1 MGAEVNKFLKG
12 MNKDNPQIDQ
22 PDNTYRDA
30 VNAVIDSKVGAICSD
45 IGNELTST
53 IVWKYYN
60 RGGEGVEDI
69 NFSVIGNIPIPGDAF
84 ILFGVAQLNSV
95 KFSGIFYLSDKTT
108 LIDSPGA
115 ELGVGNQW
123 VMSEFAITS
132 NININIDNNKRIIP
146 LFISTDKGYSI
157 TTVSNK
163 TIVNFD
169 VTKDNPLGYLNF
181 DKYHPVTGE
190 FKVLSNGNLIIYF
203 TDNKYTK
210 VNFEDYLTGGTTPI
224 GVPTSEYDYIIDY
237 NPPRAFNVTKQLKSL
252 ASDYARELSLYPNS
266 INPNGIHIDRLNM
279 FTDSGRIPIIE
290 LDGIN
295 LGGGLKTGA
304 YYLGL
309 AYSDEEGFE
318 TNVLTLAPPVYIVP
332 NPDDTFPIESITGAP
347 AGTQTNKSIRWEIK
361 NSNIEYK
368 YLVPYVVQL
377 IGNDL
382 KAIKL
387 EVVDTYSPLGSPIY
401 VTYTGIE
408 KVATESVDKII
419 IDKVRY
425 LTSKVMAQLDNKLY
439 LANMTARKDLGYQ
452 RFANN
457 IKVAPVTREMQN
469 FDNRRYDIYNINE
482 GYSQLIFPDNNTT
495 DKTLYT
501 KGTNFNGD
509 GVIANEHTNF
519 IAATYNDW
527 HDNGEQRDG
536 TAPYEYLA
544 TRLGRVDA
552 KYLQSLTTVQSTG
565 NRGYRDPFLN
575 FSYKSFRR
583 QEVYAFYISFVL
595 KDGSESYAYHI
606 PGQEIPEEYMSW
618 DNIDVSG
625 FNSGEIVVSRPNSKP
640 YQYID
645 TSLED
650 VDTSNGMGHWENE
663 SEIYPDTN
671 DFDIWTV
678 DNVGNAKIDTNSLR
692 GKNVRHHKMPGN
704 KGNYSYIKRG
714 KCSTPDIDQDSD
726 DLIESRDIQ
735 ETVRI
740 LGVRVSN
747 IKIPKVILKQIQ
759 GYKIYF
765 AKRTQVNKTILGQS
779 LMHPANLYLA
789 ANFSATLDI
798 AKDGPYFNVWAF
810 EGRHLTSGV
819 HTKSA
824 WLPNNAYLGQP
835 VAKFH
840 DFNLLKN
847 KHSLAGATHID
858 LQYIVTMHHWRGG
871 YKNAIPS
878 ELNSTYQTDPY
889 YKGTLFYKL
898 FRDGYGEGEYS
909 WIHADLGNLT
919 NANYDLTIL
928 NNDNIPTYEE
938 FYNVPGVRIPWGQV
952 FVAGAYW
959 IPGQYNSDP
968 RAPVTDV
975 GSKFSYYTSASSA
988 YPLDYI
994 NDTAS
999 TANFYQT
1006 WLNTNGPT
1014 SLYEQVTVKDNNG
1027 VPWND
1032 TIASLQKDIIN
1043 PKQTI
1048 FMLEPNSATYVNGVS
1063 LLKPA
1068 DAASYKG
1075 ASYLSNLY
1083 GETGIAL
1090 GMVSGP
1096 PVLGGYG
1103 DNRWTFENIVLDASR
1118 KVAQEGIAAYF
1129 GGTLPFYSAEYAPVG
1144 GGSTSYAAGYISS
1157 IRNITI
1163 FGTYDFNGSDYFEM
1177 VNDPGLAALSI
1188 NGGNVLKYTGPI
1200 AIELTYQYQFKYG
1213 TYRHSNEGSCPGGCG
1228 GASPCGDRENANYT
1242 IKTYKKSSQEGST
1255 WQEVNITSR
1264 TFYEDDNQCGAWP
1277 VLQDSGGYG
1286 DTGNTVSF
1294 PVTLHPED
1302 TIITYIVPLSD
1313 VGDEKYGYEAQ
1324 FYLTINSLGV
1334 SSTNPQTNNGYW
1346 LETFLLDERL
1356 KVGLKNLILR
1366 TVTKDHHVLR
1376 QEETSKGRPNMYLI
1390 NLCAEKSD
1398 VFEPFDQQKLVWTGV
1413 YRDLSNADIETGEVA
1428 AYSYKDIQSG
1438 NGKKDTN
1445 VPNRAPTSSSADFFT
1460 PNPACAGDWVT
1471 FTTESTLYG
1480 PTLENVTHYFS
1491 LDNSG
1496 PILQTKNP
1504 TGGLGRQYT
1513 IEIQIPA
1520 GTSPGIY
1527 PITIHK
1533 GPDRLTTNYI
1543 AIVDCSQGDPVQPNT
1558 NLYKEGDTIDV
1569 FGGDTYI
1576 CRYSYRTTSFDYPLN
1591 RLIKGPNALYQ
1602 DIPGSVDDYIFGDT
1616 PLNIGAG
1623 KSGDYPVM
1631 SLGGDTSNIS
1641 LEEKRKLIIQNKR
1654 NWTWGNYDLFSTVF
1668 EVMVESD
1675 DNLNYR
1681 HIGDVSKGVTES
1693 SSLYFDKGLAADIVF
1708 KTPLK
1713 DLTKQDN
1720 LLYESHY
1727 SAVQDL
1733 RVTIPFPKRGRTVS
1747 LFPNR
1752 IIRSNIQTGS
1762 FVDSYRTF
1770 LALEYKD
1777 IALNR
1782 GPINNIF
1789 VLESLLY
1796 IHTEKS
1802 LFKTQGK
1809 QTVELNDASEAFV
1822 GSGDIF
1828 IRDVVEILYQSN
1840 DGYMGLYDK
1849 TGSILTKDGYMF
1861 LSYNA
1866 RKLFLIG
1873 GKEEVKD
1880 LTLAGMSRWF
1890 IDNIP
1895 FKYDKYYG
1903 MNSILLANS
1912 PNIGFGFTL
1921 GYDPIY
1927 KRVFLTKLD
1936 LETTLPITNDET
1948 IPDAPYLQ
1956 LLSSDNLT
1964 FLDNNKTLVSFEEGE
1979 VFTKTGWTIS
1989 FSTELGAW
1997 SSRHTY
2003 QPYMYMYNSK
2013 AMYTLSKEN
2022 AVNSFWKHTEKAVR
2036 LQYYGNSVYNFEID
2050 MIFPGEDKRSVTGTT
2065 TTKNSNKVFSAFA
2078 ISSDSFQE
2086 GIDTMRNVFNI
2097 PFSKFY
2103 VYNSF
2108 QISGLVNINYLE
2120 NLRRVDGSWVINE
2133 FRDVAKYGSTP
2144 DSLATFSPG
2153 QGEQMFTSEGVIN
2166 VNYIDNNK
2174 DWYNKR
2180 KFVDKWIG
2188 LRLIYNSSVNTSTNL
2203 VYLYNVVFNSRPS
2216 FR

>member
-12 MNKDNPQIDQ
+12 MSKDTPQIDQ

-30 VNAVIDSKVGAICSD
+30 VNAVIDSKIGAICSD
-45 IGNELTST
+45 IGNELTT
-53 IVWKYYN
+53 ELVWSYHN
-60 RGGEGVEDI
+60 RNESVVDI
-69 NFSVIGNIPIPGDAF
+69 NFSVIGSIPIPGDAF
-84 ILFGVAQLNSV
+84 IVFGVGKTSSTN
-95 KFSGIFYLSDKTT
+95 FSGIFYVSDKTT
-108 LIDSPGA
+108 LLDIPGSQ
-115 ELGVGNQW
+115 LGVGNQW
-123 VMSEFAITS
+123 VISEFAIIS
-132 NININIDNNKRIIP
+132 NTNIPATNNKVIP
-146 LFISTDKGYSI
+146 LFISPDKDYVFTANSNS
-157 TTVSNK
+157 TTIEFNDK
-163 TIVNFD
+163 E
-169 VTKDNPLGYLNF
+169 NPLGYLNF
-181 DKYHPVTGE
+181 DKYHPISGE
-190 FKVLSNGNLIIYF
+190 FKVLSNGNLVIYF

-210 VNFEDYLTGGTTPI
+210 VNFEDYLTGNKSSIGT
-224 GVPTSEYDYIIDY
+224 PTSEYDYIIDY
-237 NPPRAFNVTKQLKSL
+237 NPPRAFNITRQLKTL
-252 ASDYARELSLYPNS
+252 ASRQAGEVFLYPNN
-266 INPNGIHIDRLNM
+266 INTKGIHVDRLNM

-332 NPDDTFPIESITGAP
+332 TPDDSFPIEAITGAP
-347 AGTQTNKSIRWEIK
+347 AGTQTNKSIRWKIK

-368 YLVPYVVQL
+368 YLVPYIVQL

-382 KAIKL
+382 KAVKL
-387 EVVDTYSPLGSPIY
+387 EVVDTYSTLGNPIY

-408 KVATESVDKII
+408 RVATESVDKII
-419 IDKVRY
+419 LDKVRY

-439 LANMTARKDLGYQ
+439 LANMTARKDIGYQ

-457 IKVAPVTREMQN
+457 IKVEPVVREIDN
-469 FDNRRYDIYNINE
+469 FDNRYYDIYNINE

-495 DKTLYT
+495 DINLYPPAVVGDGDGST
-501 KGTNFNGD
+501 AQTFTNF
-509 GVIANEHTNF
+509 V
-519 IAATYNDW
+519 AATYNDW

-552 KYLQSLTTVQSTG
+552 KYLQSLTTVQNKG
-565 NRGYRDPFLN
+565 KRGYRDPFLN

-583 QEVYAFYISFVL
+583 QEVYAFYISLIL
-595 KDGSESYAYHI
+595 KDGSETYAYHI
-606 PGQEIPEEYMSW
+606 PGQEIPEEYMTW
-618 DNIDVSG
+618 DDLSLTG

-640 YQYID
+640 YQYVD
-645 TSLED
+645 SSLENS
-650 VDTSNGMGHWENE
+650 VTGMGHWENE

-671 DFDIWTV
+671 DFDIW
-678 DNVGNAKIDTNSLR
+678 NVTTNGNATNGIGETLR
-692 GKNVRHHKMPGN
+692 GRNVRHHKMPGN
-704 KGNYSYIKRG
+704 KGDFSSVKRG
-714 KCSTPDIDQDSD
+714 KCSTPDIDSDSND
-726 DLIESRDIQ
+726 DKESRKIE

-740 LGVRVSN
+740 LGVRISN

-810 EGRHLTSGV
+810 EGRHLISGV

-824 WLPNNAYLGQP
+824 WSDKAYLGQP
-835 VAKFH
+835 VSKFH

-878 ELNSTYQTDPY
+878 ELNSSYQTDPY

-898 FRDGYGEGEYS
+898 FRDGYGESEYS

-919 NANYDLTIL
+919 NANYDLTEL
-928 NNDNIPTYEE
+928 NEDGIPTYEE

-959 IPGQYNSDP
+959 IPGQYINNNPADP
-968 RAPVTDV
+968 TDV
-975 GSKFSYYTSASSA
+975 GSKFTYYTNHPEIT
-988 YPLDYI
+988 YPLLDVNETNNI
-994 NDTAS
+994 
-999 TANFYQT
+999 FGGYQV
-1006 WLNTNGPT
+1006 WLNDNSNIGGGG
-1014 SLYEQVTVKDNNG
+1014 LFQQQTVRSNNG

-1032 TIASLQKDIIN
+1032 TINSLQRYLLN
-1043 PKQTI
+1043 PRQTI
-1048 FMLEPNSATYVNGVS
+1048 FMIEPNAASYINGVS

-1068 DAASYKG
+1068 DASAFKG

-1096 PVLGGYG
+1096 PVLGGYR
-1103 DNRWTFENIVLDASR
+1103 DNRWTFENIVLDAAR
-1118 KVAQEGIAAYF
+1118 KVAQEGIAAFF
-1129 GGTLPFYSAEYAPVG
+1129 GGTTPYFAGEYLPAG
-1144 GGSTSYAAGYISS
+1144 GGNATGLNTTSQQSQISS
-1157 IRNITI
+1157 PRNISI
-1163 FGTYDFNGSDYFEM
+1163 YGFLNNPYGTDYFEV
-1177 VNDPGLAALSI
+1177 VNDPTTQSIGI
-1188 NGGNVLKYTGPI
+1188 NGGDVAKYTGPI
-1200 AIELTYQYQFKYG
+1200 GLDFTYTYNLKYG
-1213 TYRHSNEGSCPGGCG
+1213 TYRNSNEGACPGGCG
-1228 GASPCGDRENANYT
+1228 GATPCGDRENANYQ
-1242 IKTYKKSSQEGST
+1242 IKTYKKSGNSS
-1255 WQEVNITSR
+1255 WQVIDTFDKI
-1264 TFYEDDNQCGAWP
+1264 FYETDAACAAWP
-1277 VLQDSGGYG
+1277 TLQTAGSYASV
-1286 DTGNTVSF
+1286 GNTRV
-1294 PVTLHPED
+1294 
-1302 TIITYIVPLSD
+1302 ITVNLAPQDMIMTAIFPLSAT
-1313 VGDEKYGYEAQ
+1313 GDERYAYEAQ
-1324 FYLTINSLGV
+1324 FILSIVPIGLNSND
-1334 SSTNPQTNNGYW
+1334 STTNNGYW
-1346 LETFLLDERL
+1346 LETFLLDEKL
-1356 KVGLKNLILR
+1356 KTGLKNLILR
-1366 TVTKDHHVLR
+1366 TVTKNHHVLR
-1376 QEETSKGRPNMYLI
+1376 QEEASKGRPNMYLS

-1413 YRDLSNADIETGEVA
+1413 YRDLSGVDIETGEVA
-1428 AYSYKDIQSG
+1428 AYSYRDIEEG
-1438 NGKKDTN
+1438 NGKKDPNT
-1445 VPNRAPTSSSADFFT
+1445 PNRIPVSTDFFT
-1460 PNPACAGDWVT
+1460 PNPACPGDWVT
-1471 FTTESTLYG
+1471 FTTENSLYGSTLG
-1480 PTLENVTHYFS
+1480 NVTHYFS
-1491 LDNSG
+1491 SDNSG

-1513 IEIQIPA
+1513 IDIQIPA
-1520 GTSPGIY
+1520 GTSPGNY
-1527 PITIHK
+1527 PISIYK
-1533 GPDRLTTNYI
+1533 GGDLLVINYI
-1543 AIVDCSQGDPVQPNT
+1543 TISDCGGGAPKQPNN
-1558 NLYKEGDTIDV
+1558 NLYKDGDVIDV

-1591 RLIKGPNALYQ
+1591 RLIKGPNALYS
-1602 DIPGSVDDYIFGDT
+1602 DIPGSSDDYIFGDT
-1616 PLNIGAG
+1616 PLNMGTG
-1623 KSGDYPVM
+1623 RSGEYPIM
-1631 SLGGDTSNIS
+1631 SLGGETNNIS
-1641 LEEKRKLIIQNKR
+1641 LEDKRKLIIQNKR

-1681 HIGDVSKGVTES
+1681 HIGDTAKGVTES
-1693 SSLYFDKGLAADIVF
+1693 SSLYFDKALAADIVF

-1727 SAVQDL
+1727 SALQDI
-1733 RVTIPFPKRGRTVS
+1733 RVTVPFPKRGRTVS

-1752 IIRSNIQTGS
+1752 IVRSNVQTGS

-1789 VLESLLY
+1789 VLENLLY

-1802 LFKTQGK
+1802 LYKTQGK
-1809 QTVELNDASEAFV
+1809 QTVELNDSSEAFV

-1828 IRDVVEILYQSN
+1828 IRDVVELLYQSN

-1849 TGSILTKDGYMF
+1849 SGSILTKDGYIF

-1873 GKEEVKD
+1873 GKEDIKD

-1936 LETTLPITNDET
+1936 LET
-1948 IPDAPYLQ
+1948 
-1956 LLSSDNLT
+1956 
-1964 FLDNNKTLVSFEEGE
+1964 
-1979 VFTKTGWTIS
+1979 
-1989 FSTELGAW
+1989 
-1997 SSRHTY
+1997 
-2003 QPYMYMYNSK
+2003 
-2013 AMYTLSKEN
+2013 
-2022 AVNSFWKHTEKAVR
+2022 
-2036 LQYYGNSVYNFEID
+2036 NFQI
-2050 MIFPGEDKRSVTGTT
+2050 
-2065 TTKNSNKVFSAFA
+2065 NKV
-2078 ISSDSFQE
+2078 
-2086 GIDTMRNVFNI
+2086 
-2097 PFSKFY
+2097 
-2103 VYNSF
+2103 
-2108 QISGLVNINYLE
+2108 
-2120 NLRRVDGSWVINE
+2120 
-2133 FRDVAKYGSTP
+2133 
-2144 DSLATFSPG
+2144 
-2153 QGEQMFTSEGVIN
+2153 
-2166 VNYIDNNK
+2166 
-2174 DWYNKR
+2174 
-2180 KFVDKWIG
+2180 
-2188 LRLIYNSSVNTSTNL
+2188 
-2203 VYLYNVVFNSRPS
+2203 
-2216 FR
+2216 